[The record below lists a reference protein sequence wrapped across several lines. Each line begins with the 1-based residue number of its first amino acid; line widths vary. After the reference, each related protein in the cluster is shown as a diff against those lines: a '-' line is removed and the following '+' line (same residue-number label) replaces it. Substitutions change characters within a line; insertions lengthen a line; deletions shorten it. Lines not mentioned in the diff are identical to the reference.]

1 VKALHR
7 LIVTS
12 ETFKQSSAAPRES
25 IGRDP
30 DNLLLSRGPKVRL
43 MAEQIRDSALAASG
57 LLNRTIGGPSVK
69 PYQPAGLWEQSGT
82 GKSYAQD
89 QGLKLYRRSLYTF
102 WRRTS
107 PPPSMMTFDAV
118 SREVCTAKRDV
129 TATPLQALVLLND
142 PQFVEAARVLAE
154 GLLRRFPASEADRT
168 HEAFRALI
176 GRQPDETEARILAR
190 LFTEQRAVFAKNP
203 DDAGRFLRV
212 GDSAFDERLPRADL
226 AAMTTVVSA
235 IMNLEEFVVVR

>member
-1 VKALHR
+1 M
-7 LIVTS
+7 
-12 ETFKQSSAAPRES
+12 
-25 IGRDP
+25 RDP
-30 DNLLLSRGPKVRL
+30 DNLLLSRGPKTRL
-43 MAEQIRDSALAASG
+43 MAEEIRDSALAASG

-69 PYQPAGLWEQSGT
+69 PYQPSGLWEQSGT
-82 GKSYAQD
+82 GKSYTQD
-89 QGLKLYRRSLYTF
+89 QGLELYRRSLYTF

-118 SREVCTAKRDV
+118 SREVCTARRDA

-154 GLLRRFPASEADRT
+154 HLLERFPSSENDRT
-168 HEAFRALI
+168 REAFRALL
-176 GRQPDETEARILAR
+176 GRPPDQTEARILAR
-190 LFTEQRAVFAKNP
+190 LFTEQKDLFAKNL
-203 DDAGRFLRV
+203 DEANRFLGA
-212 GDSAFDERLPRADL
+212 GDSAFDETLPRAEL